1 MISHPLSPFKGQHYP
16 YPVELVDVYAT
27 LNEILKIP
35 VTRERACGNQKC
47 KPLSGKSLAPVVLG
61 KQLYEE
67 HFGAEK
73 FGILY
78 RLQNLISQAG
88 GTIMGKR
95 NKHHTPYLLPS
106 TASDHAIASPTSVAS
121 PGGSIVP
128 PEMPILEHNFALSQ
142 VIRCAP
148 KQQVLQA
155 IKARSEANGKDRIQ
169 RSHFWN
175 DCDINRKGKGTE
187 NEVIVLG
194 YAMRTPEFRYIVYFH
209 FNRSTE
215 LPMLNLPPFVEE
227 LYDHRNETLKE
238 FTHRETFNLAV
249 RPAYQLTIQALRNK
263 LIAFI
268 RSNILFG
275 DH

>member
-1 MISHPLSPFKGQHYP
+1 MTTTAGSPG
-16 YPVELVDVYAT
+16 
-27 LNEILKIP
+27 
-35 VTRERACGNQKC
+35 
-47 KPLSGKSLAPVVLG
+47 
-61 KQLYEE
+61 
-67 HFGAEK
+67 
-73 FGILY
+73 
-78 RLQNLISQAG
+78 
-88 GTIMGKR
+88 
-95 NKHHTPYLLPS
+95 
-106 TASDHAIASPTSVAS
+106 
-121 PGGSIVP
+121 GGSIVP
-128 PEMPILEHNFALSQ
+128 AEMPILEHNFALSQ

-194 YAMRTPEFRYIVYFH
+194 YAMRTPDFRYIVYFH